1 MASARA
7 PRPTSAK
14 PRPTSATPRPVSEAT
29 RPASAAPRRLSK
41 AARREQLVSTAMPIL
56 AEQGLVDFSLEDVA
70 AHADVTRNLLY
81 HYFPRGRPDIA
92 LAVVERAG
100 RELTGDWIFD
110 ELPLDERVAANF
122 ARMASHATAPS
133 DAWLVYRRARS
144 AGQPELDAIVVRF
157 AEAVIAS
164 ISRNHLG
171 TSDPPPLVH
180 LALSG
185 FLAYAE
191 TVLDEARARHAS
203 PDEVERLLADTLVA
217 TIAAAGAAS

>member
-7 PRPTSAK
+7 PR
-14 PRPTSATPRPVSEAT
+14 
-29 RPASAAPRRLSK
+29 RLSN
-41 AARREQLVSTAMPIL
+41 AARREQLVNTAMPIL
-56 AEQGLVDFSLEDVA
+56 AEQGLIDFSLEDVA
-70 AHADVTRNLLY
+70 ADADVTRNLLY
-81 HYFPRGRPDIA
+81 HYFPRGRLDLA
-92 LAVVERAG
+92 LAVVERSG
-100 RELTGDWIFD
+100 RELTGDWVFD

-122 ARMASHATAPS
+122 ARMATHAMEPS

-144 AGQPELDAIVVRF
+144 AAQPELDAVVNRY

-171 TSDPPPLVH
+171 TPEPPPLVH

-191 TVLDEARARHAS
+191 TVLDEARVRRAPS
-203 PDEVERLLADTLVA
+203 SEVQRLLADTLVA
-217 TIAAAGAAS
+217 TIAAARTAD

>member
-7 PRPTSAK
+7 PRPASDAPHAPSK
-14 PRPTSATPRPVSEAT
+14 P
-29 RPASAAPRRLSK
+29 PRRLPK
-41 AARREQLVSTAMPIL
+41 TARREQLVSAAMPVL
-56 AEQGLVDFSLEDVA
+56 AEQGLIDFSLEDVA

-81 HYFPRGRPDIA
+81 HYFPRGRADLA
-92 LAVVERAG
+92 LAVVERSG
-100 RELTGDWIFD
+100 RELTRDWIFD

-122 ARMASHATAPS
+122 ARMATHAMKPT

-144 AGQPELDAIVVRF
+144 AGQPELDAVVTRF

-171 TSDPPPLVH
+171 TPEPPPLVH

-191 TVLDEARARHAS
+191 TVLDEARVRRVPPA
-203 PDEVERLLADTLVA
+203 EVQRLLADTLVA
-217 TIAAAGAAS
+217 TIAAARTTG